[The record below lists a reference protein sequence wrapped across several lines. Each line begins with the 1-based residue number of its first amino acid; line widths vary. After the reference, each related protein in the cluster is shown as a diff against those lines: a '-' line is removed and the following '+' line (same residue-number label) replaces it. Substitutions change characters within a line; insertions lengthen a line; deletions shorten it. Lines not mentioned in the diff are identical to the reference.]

1 MNIDYLYIFA
11 SFSLNLLIIET
22 LIPYL
27 RRILMTIPNTRS
39 SHSLPKPSGGGICF
53 VVSTLIA
60 IIISKEFYFLIP
72 IPLAIVGFI
81 DDNHDIKIHYRF
93 FIHTLTSFL
102 LIYYSNF
109 YLINYNF
116 SVGSILLIYL
126 LLTILSIG
134 IINVVNF
141 MDGIDGL
148 VTGTSIVFIVSS
160 ILYIK
165 YDSLLIICGSLIAFL
180 FYNWFPSKVFMGDIG
195 STFIGAL
202 YVGLLLHT
210 SNIDE
215 TISLF
220 LISSPLLLDGFTCI
234 IRRYL
239 HKQEIF
245 NAHKLH
251 LYQRLNQAGWSH
263 SKVSIIYIL
272 ATLSLSIAYLTGGLL
287 VEIILFLIIIS
298 YGLYLDQNVARRFV
312 DCL

>member
-1 MNIDYLYIFA
+1 
-11 SFSLNLLIIET
+11 
-22 LIPYL
+22 
-27 RRILMTIPNTRS
+27 MTIPNTRS

-72 IPLAIVGFI
+72 IPLAIIGLI
-81 DDNHDIKIHYRF
+81 DDYYDIKKYYRF
-93 FIHTLTSFL
+93 LIHSITSIL

-116 SVGSILLIYL
+116 SVEKISLIYL
-126 LLTILSIG
+126 FLTILSIG

-148 VTGTSIVFIVSS
+148 VTGTSIIFIVSS

-180 FYNWFPSKVFMGDIG
+180 FYNWYPSKVFMGDIG

-210 SNIDE
+210 SNISE

-239 HKQEIF
+239 HKQKIF

-263 SKVSIIYIL
+263 SNVSIIYIL
-272 ATLSLSIAYLTGGLL
+272 STLSLSIAYLTGGLL
-287 VEIILFLIIIS
+287 VEIFLFLIIIS
-298 YGLYLDQNVARRFV
+298 YGLYLDQYVARRFV

>member
-1 MNIDYLYIFA
+1 
-11 SFSLNLLIIET
+11 
-22 LIPYL
+22 IPYL

-202 YVGLLLHT
+202 YVGL
-210 SNIDE
+210 
-215 TISLF
+215 
-220 LISSPLLLDGFTCI
+220 
-234 IRRYL
+234 
-239 HKQEIF
+239 
-245 NAHKLH
+245 
-251 LYQRLNQAGWSH
+251 
-263 SKVSIIYIL
+263 
-272 ATLSLSIAYLTGGLL
+272 
-287 VEIILFLIIIS
+287 
-298 YGLYLDQNVARRFV
+298 
-312 DCL
+312 